1 MNSTVG
7 SPQIGQWYER
17 MDTAEVFQ
25 VTGIDDGA
33 GTIEIQSFDGDV
45 DEMDFQVW
53 SALPLEL
60 AQPSE
65 DWLAP
70 VEDMDAQDVAS
81 TRAETILDNPLVLER
96 WAEAGSGHV
105 VL

>member
-17 MDTAEVFQ
+17 ADTAEVFR

-45 DEMDFQVW
+45 DEVDLQLW
-53 SALPLEL
+53 SALPLEY
-60 AQPSE
+60 AQPPD
-65 DWLAP
+65 DWLAS
-70 VEDMDAQDVAS
+70 VEDMDAQDVA
-81 TRAETILDNPLVLER
+81 TILDNPVALER
-96 WAEAGSGHV
+96 FAEVGSGY
-105 VL
+105 VLP

>member
-17 MDTAEVFQ
+17 ADTAEIFQ

-45 DEMDFQVW
+45 DEVDLRLW
-53 SALPLEL
+53 SALPLEF
-60 AQPSE
+60 AQPPE
-65 DWLAP
+65 DWLAS
-70 VEDMDAQDVAS
+70 VEEMDAQDFVS
-81 TRAETILDNPLVLER
+81 SQAETILDNPAALER
-96 WAEAGSGHV
+96 LAEAGSRYV
-105 VL
+105 VS

>member
-17 MDTAEVFQ
+17 ADTAEIFQ

-45 DEMDFQVW
+45 DEIDSQVW
-53 SALPLEL
+53 SAMSLEY
-60 AQPSE
+60 AQPPE

-70 VEDMDAQDVAS
+70 VEDMEAQDVAS
-81 TRAETILDNPLVLER
+81 SQAETMLDNPVALEQF
-96 WAEAGSGHV
+96 A
-105 VL
+105 

>member
-17 MDTAEVFQ
+17 ADTAEIFQ

-45 DEMDFQVW
+45 DEVDLQLW
-53 SALPLEL
+53 SALPLEY
-60 AQPSE
+60 AQPPE
-65 DWLAP
+65 DWLP
-70 VEDMDAQDVAS
+70 SVEDMDAQEVAS
-81 TRAETILDNPLVLER
+81 SQAETILDNPVALER
-96 WAEAGSGHV
+96 FAEAGSGH
-105 VL
+105 LTP